1 MTGLKKKKIICFSC
15 CYIKNIVYIWS
26 YKFREKQNIMRKEFK
41 TVLKNE
47 DFILENFK
55 KETDE
60 IILSKKIKITWL
72 INPQFEDW
80 GVRYWRTTFMTFK
93 AEVVL
98 KNIKTDIERK
108 VEFDEGSQNYELEIN
123 EDKYKMRMDF
133 LITKVEINRETK
145 TAVAFVQG

>member
-1 MTGLKKKKIICFSC
+1 MK
-15 CYIKNIVYIWS
+15 

-98 KNIKTDIERK
+98 KNIKTDVERK